1 MHEKV
6 FDVTLKWLPMALVVT
21 ALCGVVYAAV
31 FQNIRQSAN
40 DPQIQMAED
49 AAALLASGA
58 PLQSVLPPNK
68 VDITSSLAPYLI
80 VYDENGQAVASSAQ
94 LDGTAPAIPAGVFA
108 YTRDHAEDR
117 LTWQPREGVRSA
129 IVVTHFRGAAS
140 GFVVAG
146 RSLREVE
153 RQEDNLMLIVGAAW
167 LASLAATLAASVA
180 LVYAWMLWLT
190 ATTGKPVW
198 RATRQ
203 QQHTAVA

>member
-1 MHEKV
+1 MTEKV
-6 FDVTLKWLPMALVVT
+6 FDVVLKWLPMALVVT

-58 PLQSVLPPNK
+58 PAQTALPPNK
-68 VDITSSLAPYLI
+68 VDIANSLAPYLV
-80 VYDENGQAVASSAQ
+80 VYDETGQAIASSAQ

-108 YTRDHAEDR
+108 YTRDHSEDR

-153 RQEDNLMLIVGAAW
+153 RQEDNLMQIVAAAW

-180 LVYAWMLWLT
+180 LVLMRAWR
-190 ATTGKPVW
+190 TTW
-198 RATRQ
+198 Q
-203 QQHTAVA
+203 QTHPAAA